1 MANTSGKE
9 IDFAYD
15 QLTPWLVQP
24 TVSEALAQGSCGRAA
39 EGTATPIA
47 APNASPEKP
56 ETTPAELAKDLFGN
70 EDLANE
76 DMNMEN

>member
-1 MANTSGKE
+1 MANISGKE

-47 APNASPEKP
+47 APNASPEK
-56 ETTPAELAKDLFGN
+56 TQASPAELAKDLFGAA
-70 EDLANE
+70 DLANE
-76 DMNMEN
+76 DMNTED

>member
-47 APNASPEKP
+47 AQNASPEKP
-56 ETTPAELAKDLFGN
+56 KATPAEVAKNLFGAD
-70 EDLANE
+70 DLLNE
-76 DMNMEN
+76 DMNM